1 MGENDMA
8 QASEQAAWNMFW
20 EQNARGGSSGC
31 LPHSWQAIEQA
42 QKKAWQAF
50 AAQIPKN
57 AKLLDLA
64 TGDGRVPAWIGAD
77 RADLEC
83 HGVDLAPS
91 LPPAPPGVTV
101 RGGVPMEELPF
112 EAASFDAVTSQFGF
126 EYGDTAR
133 VATEIAR
140 VLKPGGGIGLMMH
153 RGDGPIVAHNRTRRA
168 QLEWALEEKAIVAK
182 TRQSIG
188 TGSDLSPALPYA
200 TETAQEGLEQ
210 FGESSPAWE
219 IPEAVRRTL
228 LMGAR
233 AGRQFVLDTLNAIE
247 AQAGNEIGR
256 IKALIRASA
265 VADDRQTIEDGF
277 ASTGIELVESKT
289 IEDETGTAFA
299 GFVVLTKG

>member
-1 MGENDMA
+1 MA

-20 EQNARGGSSGC
+20 EQNARGGASGC

-42 QKKAWQAF
+42 QKKIWQGF
-50 AAQIPKN
+50 AALIATN

-64 TGDGRVPAWIGAD
+64 TGDGRVLAWIGAD
-77 RADLEC
+77 GADLEC
-83 HGVDLAPS
+83 HGVDLAPN
-91 LPPAPPGVTV
+91 LAPAPPRVTLHS
-101 RGGVPMEELPF
+101 GVPMEELPF
-112 EAASFDAVTSQFGF
+112 EDVSFDAVTSQFGF

-140 VLKPGGGIGLMMH
+140 VLKPGGRVGLMMH

-168 QLEWALEEKAIVAK
+168 QLEWALEEKAIVTK

-188 TGSDLSPALPYA
+188 AGSDLTPALPYA
-200 TETAQEGLEQ
+200 TETVQEGLAQ
-210 FGESSPAWE
+210 YGESSPAWE

-228 LMGAR
+228 LMGER
-233 AGRQFVLDTLNAIE
+233 AGKRFVLDTLDAIE

-265 VADDRQTIEDGF
+265 VADDRETIEERF
-277 ASTGIELVESKT
+277 AATGIELVETKT
-289 IEDETGTAFA
+289 IEDETSNAFA
-299 GFVVLTKG
+299 SFVVLTKA